1 MSSAIWIL
9 WASLVETTEPQQLFL
24 YGAVCGVVLTALVM
38 LPLMLL
44 TKLTEP
50 QRVLARAAA
59 GRHQPI
65 ATESHERHR
74 KGDPSTT
81 DSRNQDEDSHD
92 DSNGDIDST
101 TSETD
106 SDSDSDSD
114 SDDNESL
121 YCKMVLLVRTDLEMT
136 KGKAAAQCCHAALAV
151 YQNAQEKSTK
161 TREWIKAWRKYGQA
175 KITLKCPDEATMLAI
190 QAEARILG
198 LPAKSICDAGKTQ
211 IKAGSRTVLA
221 IGPAPADLIDKV
233 SGKCRLY

>member
-65 ATESHERHR
+65 ATE
-74 KGDPSTT
+74 
-81 DSRNQDEDSHD
+81 
-92 DSNGDIDST
+92 
-101 TSETD
+101 
-106 SDSDSDSD
+106 
-114 SDDNESL
+114 
-121 YCKMVLLVRTDLEMT
+121 VLLVRTDLEMT

-151 YQNAQEKSTK
+151 YQSAQEKSTK
-161 TREWIKAWRKYGQA
+161 TREWIKAWKKYGQA